1 MAAVPPAASA
11 PSGDAVR
18 EESDS
23 RYGNLIEVTGYGW
36 ANRCVRAGPLK
47 TG

>member
-18 EESDS
+18 EEADS
-23 RYGNLIEVTGYGW
+23 RYGNLIEVTSYGL
-36 ANRCVRAGPLK
+36 ANRCVRAGPLR